1 MSRIANDPQEWAN
14 KRKAALERAK
24 QLREERKNGT
34 VSDDATFTPTVN
46 KRPSYLNNR
55 PDTLDKITSN
65 NNNNNNN
72 NNNRADDIFEQPL
85 PGAKRYDINKI
96 PSPGSDALGKEMKK
110 FTFDDQNNNNNNNG
124 GYKSKFMQ
132 QYDQEESSDIY
143 RPSDQADK
151 MYNNKQDSDSDERFM
166 SMLRS
171 DGPRKSS
178 HKPGWNDDTQA
189 GGLFDAPKQ
198 VKSKGPVTSTNRAK
212 NVTEPHP
219 DAPRRRP
226 LQSKFE
232 NQKDQRYDDYSD
244 NYTVPTSY
252 REQPSKQTQENTYSK
267 SPRQDPVVHQARSRL
282 SLLKSKM
289 RSSESS
295 GGSRNEMHSSSS
307 ASLSVNEEYPI
318 RRENRANPSTA
329 PLPMDDKG
337 GRKGGNDRENG
348 RGGSNLAFDS
358 NDRRTKI
365 GFDSNDNYNYSKPQS
380 NISKSNNKGVRSK
393 PAEDYE
399 DDAYYPTYNVND
411 EVDDNRK
418 QKSFAQN
425 DLPDAIADIGELIE
439 CPDCGRKFNSGPYE
453 KHVKICKK
461 VFLKKRK
468 VFDSQKHRIADNPE
482 LVKILKTQS
491 QQSKGV
497 PKKPPSG
504 AHAMNHVNNEIPM
517 KRMANMNNQNVV
529 VEDNNSKN
537 SKWKQQ
543 SSAFREAMKAARQVS
558 KAIATG
564 APLPPPKMSAPDPS
578 LIPCPHCG
586 RRFNEKAGERH
597 IPQCKNIK
605 AQPTRL
611 SKGGG
616 ISAAAGSKLVANGYK
631 SHARGTF

>member
-1 MSRIANDPQEWAN
+1 MSRVANDPQEWAN

-24 QLREERKNGT
+24 QLREERKNGI
-34 VSDDATFTPTVN
+34 VNDDATFTPTVN

-55 PDTLDKITSN
+55 PDTLDKIAHTHN
-65 NNNNNNN
+65 NND
-72 NNNRADDIFEQPL
+72 RADDIFEQPL
-85 PGAKRYDINKI
+85 PGAKKYDINKI
-96 PSPGSDALGKEMKK
+96 PSPSSDALGREMKK
-110 FTFDDQNNNNNNNG
+110 FTFDDQNNNS

-132 QYDQEESSDIY
+132 QYDHEESSDMY
-143 RPSDQADK
+143 RPSDQAGK
-151 MYNNKQDSDSDERFM
+151 MYNNNKQDYDSDERFM

-178 HKPGWNDDTQA
+178 KPGWNDDTQT
-189 GGLFDAPKQ
+189 GGIFDAPKP
-198 VKSKGPVTSTNRAK
+198 VKAKGPVSTNRAK
-212 NVTEPHP
+212 NIAEPHP

-226 LQSKFE
+226 LQSKLE

-244 NYTVPTSY
+244 NYTVPPTSY
-252 REQPSKQTQENTYSK
+252 REQPSKQTQENSYSK
-267 SPRQDPVVHQARSRL
+267 SPRQDPVVNQARSRL

-295 GGSRNEMHSSSS
+295 GSSRNDMHSSSS
-307 ASLSVNEEYPI
+307 ASLSVNEEYQKK
-318 RRENRANPSTA
+318 RENRANPSTA
-329 PLPMDDKG
+329 PLPVDDKG
-337 GRKGGNDRENG
+337 GRKGGFDREHG

-358 NDRRTKI
+358 NDRRTNL
-365 GFDSNDNYNYSKPQS
+365 GFDSNDNYNYNKPQS
-380 NISKSNNKGVRSK
+380 NISKSNNKGNVRSK
-393 PAEDYE
+393 PVEDYD
-399 DDAYYPTYNVND
+399 DDAYYPSYNVSEDVN
-411 EVDDNRK
+411 EYRK
-418 QKSFAQN
+418 QSFAPN
-425 DLPDAIADIGELIE
+425 DLPPDAIADIGELIE
-439 CPDCGRKFNSGPYE
+439 CPDCGRKFNSGPYQ

-482 LVKILKTQS
+482 LVKILKTKTN
-491 QQSKGV
+491 QSKEA

-504 AHAMNHVNNEIPM
+504 AHAMNSFNNEIPM
-517 KRMANMNNQNVV
+517 KRLANNQNVP
-529 VEDNNSKN
+529 VEDNNSKS

-543 SSAFREAMKAARQVS
+543 SNAFREAMKAARQVS

-564 APLPPPKMSAPDPS
+564 APLPPPTMSAPDPS